1 MDYNKKNKKKF
12 DFKQKKD
19 CAIKS
24 IDEVNCFLL
33 NLNKARIIKK
43 IIKK

>member
-1 MDYNKKNKKKF
+1 MDSNKKNKKKF

-24 IDEVNCFLL
+24 IAEVNCFLL
-33 NLNKARIIKK
+33 NLWYNSTRNVT
-43 IIKK
+43 